1 MTTTPKAVRIP
12 NCELESMRVIFWRV
26 EAVLIFFSFAIVGG
40 IFNHPGWGSLIGLA
54 LAALWE
60 KVSAG
65 NPGRPIHLAWWF
77 LGFPQ
82 LKVTPASSKRRFLG

>member
-54 LAALWE
+54 RAPFG
-60 KVSAG
+60 K
-65 NPGRPIHLAWWF
+65 
-77 LGFPQ
+77 
-82 LKVTPASSKRRFLG
+82 K